1 LDENLTLMEL
11 YEETHIENRDK
22 EKTEKKFVHKKN
34 KSVHCKCF
42 DSYNWFKMLRL
53 FININN
59 IKCN

>member
-1 LDENLTLMEL
+1 MEL